1 MVCNCSGLYWFY
13 IRQILTS
20 KASTGVLVDGA
31 VEVATAGV
39 ATVLAVDLDALEL
52 IIGALVVDPD
62 AVELINGVLGVGRDA
77 IELLIGVLVVTPA
90 GVVRVLAVLTVVVT
104 VVFASVVRLLGL

>member
-1 MVCNCSGLYWFY
+1 MVD
-13 IRQILTS
+13 
-20 KASTGVLVDGA
+20 AA

-39 ATVLAVDLDALEL
+39 TTVFAVDLDVLEL

-62 AVELINGVLGVGRDA
+62 AV
-77 IELLIGVLVVTPA
+77 ELLIGVLVVTPA